1 MSSTYVAVV
10 TVHLIAAI
18 VWLGGMLFF
27 ALAAP
32 VLRAIDDERARAAV
46 FDRLGRRFRIV
57 GWICIGVLLVSG
69 VVQLRMRGWW
79 GLAVWTSPVFLTSR
93 AAVTLAWKLGAV
105 ALMVAIQG
113 AHDFW
118 LGPRA
123 GAAEP
128 GTPEARSLRRRAAWL
143 ARVNAMLAL
152 VLVYFAVRLARGG

>member
-32 VLRAIDDERARAAV
+32 VLRTVDDDRARAEV
-46 FDRLGRRFRIV
+46 FDRLGRRFRTV

-69 VVQLRMRGWW
+69 VVQLRMHGWW
-79 GLAVWTSPVFLTSR
+79 GFAVWTSPVFLSSR
-93 AAVTLAWKLGAV
+93 AAATLAWKLGAV
-105 ALMVAIQG
+105 AAMVAIQA

-128 GTPEARSLRRRAAWL
+128 GSPAARSLRRRAAWL
-143 ARVNAMLAL
+143 ARINAILAL